1 MRVPSVVMYARCP
14 VTLGRVR
21 ECSSSSCERPST
33 GALFLEAGSNS
44 LGEYNKPYF
53 YMCYNTLVYHMK
65 TTILFFLFLLSCTP
79 VSVYGQEVHNDYQG
93 TWRARVLEVVASEV
107 RTIPGIDT
115 THLFQTIQAQVIDG
129 PQDGKVI
136 TVENDYLELKKGDTF
151 YFNYLVD
158 IHGREQYGVVNIDRR
173 GALTILLLIFIGTV
187 VFFGGWQ
194 GVRSLLALIGS
205 FLAIF
210 YILLP
215 GLLHGWN
222 PLFASFLVATGVLFV
237 AIFFTHGFNRESVV
251 AYGGTMIAVL
261 LTGVFAL
268 WAVWMTRLSG
278 FTGDESTYL
287 NLGTQ
292 GSLDF
297 TGLLLGAIIIGIL
310 GVLDD
315 IAVTQAAVVSELY
328 DSNPGMSKKEVYSRA
343 LRIGREHVGALVNTL
358 VLAYTGASLP
368 LLLYFKL
375 YAMKFDSVVNLE
387 IFTTE
392 IVRAIVGSIGLIL
405 TVPIVTLLAVIYLKG
420 YTSKHSHHHHH
431 HHSHS

>member
-1 MRVPSVVMYARCP
+1 
-14 VTLGRVR
+14 
-21 ECSSSSCERPST
+21 
-33 GALFLEAGSNS
+33 
-44 LGEYNKPYF
+44 
-53 YMCYNTLVYHMK
+53 MK

-420 YTSKHSHHHHH
+420 YTSKHSHHHH
-431 HHSHS
+431 SHS